1 MRIEYVEA
9 MAPPST
15 TAGAQHDDW
24 ISSVAGLAGTRLAA
38 TGCFNK
44 NGYVW
49 TLDGKLQSTL
59 EGHTG
64 PVRSVAWGRGLNA
77 AQKPTV
83 YTASQDETLRMWTLG
98 DEGKTAS
105 W

>member
-59 EGHTG
+59 EGHTET
-64 PVRSVAWGRGLNA
+64 VRALARLPDGRVASGSLDG
-77 AQKPTV
+77 TV
-83 YTASQDETLRMWTLG
+83 RVWA
-98 DEGKTAS
+98 
-105 W
+105 